1 MAVLGKI
8 RSRGVVLIC
17 VIGFALFAFV
27 AEEAFRSCDS
37 TRAERSQRAGE
48 VLGEKINAQDYSN
61 YVEEFVES
69 MKIDGQ
75 QASDEQLREAAWD
88 YFVQEKIIENECKA
102 LGLTVTDQEIQD
114 IMTKGTDRLLMSIP
128 IPDFHNQQ
136 TGRFDVNAY
145 SKFMA
150 QYEQNRGVDPN
161 KDKLYKYLLFKEKQ
175 LRQNTLMQKYQQ
187 LVAACVLSNPVE
199 AQFTFDA
206 EKQESDVQLAY
217 IDYRSI
223 NDKDVNVT
231 DADLQKKY
239 DELKPVFALPQ
250 EIRSIK
256 YVTVKK
262 VASEKDRNDLFDSM
276 KKAAQEMDSVKADEV
291 VRKFQSIHPYTGV
304 LVTKNAFSKDIA
316 QIIDSM
322 AVGQVKGPVES
333 KLDNSFNVIK
343 LISKTQLPDSVQYRV
358 IGVDGKTLAESK
370 TRADSI
376 YKALQGGADF
386 EQIAKVYGQT
396 GAKEWLTTN
405 QYERATNINKD
416 NAAIFNEL
424 NNLAVNEMK
433 LMETSQGS
441 MIIQVLDRKHMVT
454 KYDVALV
461 KRTIDYSDETSHEI
475 GDKFNQFVAAN
486 QSLEAIEKNAA
497 KSGYVVKEITNA
509 STSSN
514 GLPGVANSR
523 EAQRWVF
530 KAEKGQV
537 SDVIKCGNNSDEL
550 IVMVLTDIYPKGFMP
565 LTNPQVNSM
574 VKDEA
579 TKDKKA
585 EKAIAQL
592 KGIASI
598 ADAKAKGAQVDTVK
612 QITLASPVFIPAIQA
627 QEPALSGAVA
637 ATAKGK
643 MSAKPVKGNN
653 AVYVFQVIDRRTLE
667 GKFDNKE
674 YQNKAAQRYLNNI
687 GQTFQNELMKAANVT
702 DNRYLFM

>member
-37 TRAERSQRAGE
+37 SRAERSQRAGE

-75 QASDEQLREAAWD
+75 QATDEQLREAAWD
-88 YFVQEKIIENECKA
+88 YYVQEKVIEKECQA

-128 IPDFHNQQ
+128 IPDFHNPQ

-145 SKFMA
+145 GKFMA

-161 KDKLYKYLLFKEKQ
+161 MDKLYKYLLFKEKQ

-199 AQFTFDA
+199 AQFNFDA
-206 EKQESDVQLAY
+206 EKQESDILLAY

-231 DADLQKKY
+231 DADMQKKY
-239 DELKPVFALPQ
+239 EELKPVFTLPQ

-256 YVTVKK
+256 YVQVKK
-262 VASEKDRNDLFDSM
+262 VASDKDRNNLLASM
-276 KKAAQEMDSVKADEV
+276 KQAAQEMDSTKAEEV
-291 VRKFQSIHPYTGV
+291 VRKYQSLNAYTGV
-304 LVTKNAFSKDIA
+304 PVSKNAFANDIA

-343 LISKTQLPDSVQYRV
+343 LINKTQLPDSIQYRV
-358 IGVDGKTLAESK
+358 IGADGNTIAESK

-376 YKALQGGADF
+376 FKALQGGADF

-396 GAKEWLTTN
+396 GAKEWLTTA

-416 NAAIFNEL
+416 NAEIFNALNTLAPNEL
-424 NNLAVNEMK
+424 K
-433 LMETSQGS
+433 LIETSQGS
-441 MIIQVLDRKHMVT
+441 MILQVLDRKHMIT

-475 GDKFNQFVAAN
+475 GDKFKQFVAAN
-486 QSLEAIEKNAA
+486 QSLEAMEKNAA
-497 KSGYVVKEITNA
+497 KSGYVVKEMANV

-514 GLPGVANSR
+514 GLNGIANSR

-530 KAEKGQV
+530 KAEKNQV
-537 SDVIKCGNNSDEL
+537 SEVLPCGNNQDEL
-550 IVMVLTDIYPKGFMP
+550 IVMVLTDIYPKGYMP
-565 LTNPQVNSM
+565 LSNPQVNNM
-574 VKDEA
+574 IKDEA
-579 TKDKKA
+579 MKDKKA

-627 QEPALSGAVA
+627 QEPALSGAVFS
-637 ATAKGK
+637 TAKGK
-643 MSAKPVKGNN
+643 MSANPIKGNS
-653 AVYVFQVIDRRTLE
+653 AVYVFQVTDRRTLE

-674 YQNKAAQRYLNNI
+674 YQNKSAQKYLNNI
-687 GQTFQNELMKAANVT
+687 GQTFQNELMKKANIT

>member
-358 IGVDGKTLAESK
+358 IGADGKTLAESK

-433 LMETSQGS
+433 LMETS
-441 MIIQVLDRKHMVT
+441 
-454 KYDVALV
+454 
-461 KRTIDYSDETSHEI
+461 
-475 GDKFNQFVAAN
+475 
-486 QSLEAIEKNAA
+486 
-497 KSGYVVKEITNA
+497 
-509 STSSN
+509 
-514 GLPGVANSR
+514 
-523 EAQRWVF
+523 
-530 KAEKGQV
+530 
-537 SDVIKCGNNSDEL
+537 
-550 IVMVLTDIYPKGFMP
+550 
-565 LTNPQVNSM
+565 
-574 VKDEA
+574 
-579 TKDKKA
+579 
-585 EKAIAQL
+585 
-592 KGIASI
+592 
-598 ADAKAKGAQVDTVK
+598 
-612 QITLASPVFIPAIQA
+612 
-627 QEPALSGAVA
+627 
-637 ATAKGK
+637 
-643 MSAKPVKGNN
+643 
-653 AVYVFQVIDRRTLE
+653 
-667 GKFDNKE
+667 
-674 YQNKAAQRYLNNI
+674 
-687 GQTFQNELMKAANVT
+687 
-702 DNRYLFM
+702 